1 MAYAWLLTQS
11 MKLHT
16 ISIPHIKRTSAVID
30 PTDLI
35 FFSWISPFYISHDF
49 SIQFI
54 WKQFSKIAIWY
65 EMYLIDK
72 LVARFGHIRLS
83 SGGR

>member
-35 FFSWISPFYISHDF
+35 FFFMNFTFLHIMSMIF
-49 SIQFI
+49 QFNSFENSFR
-54 WKQFSKIAIWY
+54 K
-65 EMYLIDK
+65 
-72 LVARFGHIRLS
+72 
-83 SGGR
+83 

>member
-30 PTDLI
+30 PTDLSFFFHEFHLSTYRMI
-35 FFSWISPFYISHDF
+35 F
-49 SIQFI
+49 QFNSFENSFR
-54 WKQFSKIAIWY
+54 K
-65 EMYLIDK
+65 
-72 LVARFGHIRLS
+72 
-83 SGGR
+83 